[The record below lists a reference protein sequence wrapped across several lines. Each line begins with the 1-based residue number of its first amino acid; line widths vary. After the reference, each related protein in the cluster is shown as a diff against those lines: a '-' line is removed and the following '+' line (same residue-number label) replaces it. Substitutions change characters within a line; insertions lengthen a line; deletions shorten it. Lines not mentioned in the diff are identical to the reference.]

1 MTKITITLNDDRK
14 SDELLKLITALPYVE
29 SAHWDVAEEATN
41 GHYEQAS
48 QEALFG
54 VDDDESP
61 FYHDPQSHLMD
72 REIAAFEAM
81 QTGLVAN
88 YPEQYVAIFQGAL
101 VDHDVDKA
109 RLLHR
114 IDQSHPGDVVLIRQ
128 VRHTPRPPFRLRS
141 PRLQRS

>member
-1 MTKITITLNDDRK
+1 MTKITITLNDDK
-14 SDELLKLITALPYVE
+14 KTDELLKLITALPYVE
-29 SAHWDVAEEATN
+29 SAHWDVTEEATN
-41 GHYEQAS
+41 GHYEQALR
-48 QEALFG
+48 EASFG

-61 FYHDPQSHLMD
+61 FYHDPRTHLMD

-81 QTGLVAN
+81 PAALVAN

-101 VDHDVDKA
+101 VDHDADKA
-109 RLLHR
+109 LLLDR
-114 IDQSHPGDVVLIRQ
+114 SAQSHPDDVVLIRQ